1 MDFKNAINK
10 KKDSDDAS
18 SDEYHAIPPPAYD
31 PPYVPMHGRSYA
43 NFMILPEDLPGNIR
57 VDGEEWVDKYYD
69 EIRAHFGTLVNVL
82 RVHFPG
88 RKICLDKKGRLY
100 RDFFQ
105 LTYDTSSRSS

>member
-18 SDEYHAIPPPAYD
+18 SDELPPPTYD
-31 PPYVPMHGRSYA
+31 PPYVPMMHGRSYA
-43 NFMILPEDLPGNIR
+43 NFMILPEDLPGNIS
-57 VDGEEWVDKYYD
+57 DGKEWIEEYYD
-69 EIRAHFGTLVNVL
+69 EIREHFGTLVNVL

-88 RKICLDKKGRLY
+88 RKIRLDKKGRLY

-105 LTYDTSSRSS
+105 LTYHTSSR